1 MDYLYKFEVMERVTR
16 PAEEEMQLRISVLI
30 GETYLVEVTRERWIH
45 RKGSNCFTPVHRT
58 RQLARTICG
67 DEWFLQGHF
76 PDHPIVPGVMLC
88 EMLAQSAC
96 VCLQDQIRPGA
107 LTFFAGLDKVR
118 FKNPVYPGDT
128 LETECEITKS
138 RHPFYFARGEGKVN
152 GKLCVTAEFSFVIQE
167 SEESV

>member
-1 MDYLYKFEVMERVTR
+1 MNREELKTLLPHREPMLLIEE
-16 PAEEEMQLRISVLI
+16 AELTDSVAH
-30 GETYLVEVTRERWIH
+30 GKVNIH
-45 RKGSNCFTPVHRT
+45 
-58 RQLARTICG
+58 G

>member
-1 MDYLYKFEVMERVTR
+1 MNREELKTLLPHREPMLLIEE
-16 PAEEEMQLRISVLI
+16 AELTDGVAH
-30 GETYLVEVTRERWIH
+30 GKVNIH
-45 RKGSNCFTPVHRT
+45 
-58 RQLARTICG
+58 G